1 MSFRTEAQLKL
12 AVDDVR
18 QGLAR
23 SPLWLLL
30 GWHDIR
36 QRFRRSILGPFW
48 LTLSTAF
55 MLVALGF
62 VYATLFKM
70 SLREYFPFLAAGIV
84 TWTLVSSLIS
94 EGCATFIASDAL
106 IKQIRLPYTIHACRV
121 MWRNVLIFFHNLVII
136 VVVMVAFEIRPSAA
150 SLASFA
156 VALALVMLNGIWVAL
171 FFGILCARFR
181 DIPPIIASVLQ
192 LFFFLT
198 PIIWHPS
205 LLPGRQRV
213 IDFNPFHHFIEVL
226 RAPMLG
232 AVPGATTWVAVL
244 AITAAGWLATFLL
257 LLRARRR
264 ITYWL

>member
-1 MSFRTEAQLKL
+1 MSFQTEAQLRL
-12 AVDDVR
+12 ALDDVR

-23 SPLWLLL
+23 SSVWLLL

-36 QRFRRSILGPFW
+36 QRFRRSMLGPFW

-70 SLREYFPFLAAGIV
+70 SLREYFPFLAAGIIN
-84 TWTLVSSLIS
+84 WTLVSTLIS

-106 IKQIRLPYTIHACRV
+106 VKQLRLPYTIHACRV
-121 MWRNVLIFFHNLVII
+121 MWRNVLIFFHNLVIM
-136 VVVMVAFEIRPSAA
+136 VVVMIVFDIRPGAA

-156 VALALVMLNGIWVAL
+156 VALALVMVNGVWVAL

-181 DIPPIIASVLQ
+181 DIPPIVASVLQ

-232 AVPGATTWVAVL
+232 GVPGASTWAAVL
-244 AITAAGWLATFLL
+244 AITVVGWLATFLL

-264 ITYWL
+264 IAYWL